1 MKSAKEQVDIIE
13 TTLIAAHRRQEE
25 LPFPPGWRQ
34 QVMRDLDS
42 LAGPTSFPPEKKL
55 RTMIPRR
62 IGALAGV
69 ALAVLVGWLILAS
82 LDRHDPW
89 ITLKPDL
96 TALESHAAFWLAAG
110 DQDSGLRHL
119 KVTVIQREVEIEVVS
134 HNLEPSGGVCSIKD
148 DAIKKVEFPLVL
160 DAQALGLQ
168 KGKATIVVTVRDL
181 SWRNGFKGRIT
192 THKKEM
198 VVHHQKSPLIH
209 GNSREQLF

>member
-42 LAGPTSFPPEKKL
+42 LAGPTSFPPEKKI

-69 ALAVLVGWLILAS
+69 ALAALVGWLILAN

-96 TALESHAAFWLAAG
+96 TALESHAAFRLAAG
-110 DQDSGLRHL
+110 DIDSGLRRV

-134 HNLEPSGGVCSIKD
+134 HNLEPPGGIWSTQG
-148 DAIKKVEFPLVL
+148 DAIKQVDLPLDL
-160 DAQALGLQ
+160 DAKALGLRE
-168 KGKATIVVTVRDL
+168 GKASLVITARDL

-192 THKKEM
+192 TLKREM
-198 VVHHQKSPLIH
+198 VIYHEKSP
-209 GNSREQLF
+209 